1 MRKLLVSVLAVFLC
15 FACVEQPLNVCK
27 AGGGR
32 GYELSVLSADEL
44 LNLRNDIDARLTAT
58 DEKAAVYDVDGN
70 YPYSSPI
77 ATFDSKVV
85 VRTKEG

>member
-27 AGGGR
+27 AGGR

>member
-27 AGGGR
+27 AG

>member
-27 AGGGR
+27 AGG